1 MTKGPIAKQD
11 HLRMNVS
18 PDLNNHLRS
27 IDLFRSMINDGI
39 LSLVSSSLGFMKI
52 EDDLIDVVLDQYML
66 PKV

>member
-1 MTKGPIAKQD
+1 
-11 HLRMNVS
+11 MNTA

-52 EDDLIDVVLDQYML
+52 EDDLVEVVLDQYVL